1 MPARSRTWFV
11 ALVLVLS
18 SAAAAPS
25 SAQAPPPPAP
35 PPQGAAA
42 SYDELVARAKAGN
55 ADVDY
60 LALRNAYAQS
70 AGYDPYGTKLHD
82 PRREMLDAYG
92 RGDCAAVLAKA
103 ESIFAQN
110 FVDAEAH
117 LAASLCHG
125 KLGNEDAGRR
135 ERAHARG
142 LIDSILNSGDGRNEK
157 SAFVVV
163 QIAEEYTVLKVLG
176 LRPVTQALI
185 HADGHSYDRFE
196 TKSSD
201 TGEKG
206 GVFFNIDRLLAV
218 LERELHPE
226 KR

>member
-1 MPARSRTWFV
+1 MPARSETWFV
-11 ALVLVLS
+11 ALVLALLS
-18 SAAAAPS
+18 AAAPS
-25 SAQAPPPPAP
+25 SAQAPPQQ
-35 PPQGAAA
+35 PQAA

-70 AGYDPYGTKLHD
+70 PGYDPYGTKLHD
-82 PRREMLDAYG
+82 PRGEMRDAYG
-92 RGDCAAVLAKA
+92 RGDCAAVIAKA
-103 ESIFAQN
+103 ESILAQN

-125 KLGNEDAGRR
+125 KLGDADAGRR

-142 LIDSILNSGDGRNEK
+142 LIDSILSSGDGKNEK
-157 SAFVVV
+157 SAFVVI

-196 TKSSD
+196 TKSTE
-201 TGEKG
+201 TGQQG
-206 GVFFNIDRLLAV
+206 GLFFNIDRLLAV

>member
-42 SYDELVARAKAGN
+42 N

-142 LIDSILNSGDGRNEK
+142 LIDSI
-157 SAFVVV
+157 
-163 QIAEEYTVLKVLG
+163 
-176 LRPVTQALI
+176 
-185 HADGHSYDRFE
+185 
-196 TKSSD
+196 
-201 TGEKG
+201 
-206 GVFFNIDRLLAV
+206 
-218 LERELHPE
+218 
-226 KR
+226 